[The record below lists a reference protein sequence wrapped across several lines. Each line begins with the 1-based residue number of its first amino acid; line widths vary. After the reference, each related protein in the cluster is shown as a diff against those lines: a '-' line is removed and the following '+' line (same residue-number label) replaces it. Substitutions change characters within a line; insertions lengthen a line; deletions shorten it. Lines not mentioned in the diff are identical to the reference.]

1 MIRVVVLGSGA
12 SLPTLQRHTS
22 ALAVQRQG
30 DLYLLDCGEGTQLQ
44 WRRAGLRFAKLRA
57 ICISHLHGDHV
68 NGLVGFLQTL
78 SLSDRSAPLEVLGPP
93 GIRGYLEA
101 MRRHIGLRVAYDL
114 RVREVDAGDVVSG
127 DGYRILAH
135 RLDHGVMTLGYALAE
150 APRPGRFD
158 VDTARRLGV
167 PEGPLW
173 GRLQSGEEVTLEGGT
188 VVRPDQVLGDPRP
201 GARVAVAVDT
211 RPCPGARELAREAS
225 LFVCDATFT
234 EDLGAEA
241 RRRGHSTAREAAR
254 MAVEAGARRLLLTH
268 VSARYHDPEP
278 LREEAAAVFREAG
291 LDPLGDPPA
300 CQVARDLMEIHV

>member
-22 ALAVQRQG
+22 AIAVQREA

-57 ICISHLHGDHV
+57 VCISHLHGDHV

-78 SLSDRSAPLEVLGPP
+78 SLSDRSAPLELVGPA
-93 GIRGYLEA
+93 GLEGYLDA
-101 MRRHIGLRVAYDL
+101 MRQHVGLRLAYDL
-114 RVREVDAGDVVSG
+114 RVREVDAGEVIG
-127 DGYRILAH
+127 GKEHTIEAR
-135 RLDHGVMTLGYALAE
+135 RLDHGTTTLGYSLAE
-150 APRPGRFD
+150 EPRPGRFD
-158 VDTARRLGV
+158 VEAARRLGV

-173 GRLQSGEEVTLEGGT
+173 GLLQSGGEVRLDDGT
-188 VVRPDQVLGDPRP
+188 IVRPDQVLGEPRS
-201 GARVAVAVDT
+201 GRKVAVAVDT
-211 RPCPGARELAREAS
+211 RPCPGARELARDAD

-234 EDLGAEA
+234 SELAREAE
-241 RRRGHSTAREAAR
+241 RRGHCTAGDAAR
-254 MAVEAGARRLLLTH
+254 MAVESSARRLLLTH

-291 LDPLGDPPA
+291 IDPDGDPPA
-300 CQVARDLMEIHV
+300 CEVARDLMEIHV